1 MIREMEMSKRIAVV
15 GVGLMGNSL
24 ARHLMA
30 AGFAVT
36 VHDIDPAKVEAIVKE
51 GGKKAGSPDQI
62 ASQVDVVMLSLPN
75 SHVVNE
81 VVTDT
86 LRLFETGSKGLVVID
101 TSTPDPEMSAEL
113 AAQLRQKGI
122 EMLDATI
129 SGTSE
134 MFAEKD
140 AIFLVGGKEEVFKAC
155 EPIFSVMSKHAFRM
169 GDNGAGAVTKLVA
182 NLVLTLN
189 RMALA
194 EGLTLAKKA
203 GLDRLQTLEVLKKS
217 AAYSRAMD
225 QKGLRMVNK
234 QFLPPA
240 SRLASSYKDAR
251 LILALGATLDCPLP
265 LISFTVQAMAS
276 EVLKGG
282 REWDPAT
289 IITFYNELANL

>member
-1 MIREMEMSKRIAVV
+1 MSKKIAVV
-15 GVGLMGNSL
+15 GVGLMGTSL
-24 ARHLMA
+24 ARHLLA
-30 AGFAVT
+30 AGFSVT
-36 VHDIDPAKVEAIVKE
+36 VHDVDPAKVDAIVRE

-62 ASQVDVVMLSLPN
+62 ASQVNVVMLSLPN

-86 LRLFETGSKGLVVID
+86 LRLFETGGKGLVVID
-101 TSTPDPEMSAEL
+101 TSTPDPEMSAQL

-169 GDNGAGAVTKLVA
+169 GENGAGAVTKLVA

-203 GLDRLQTLEVLKKS
+203 GLDQLQALEVLKRS

-225 QKGLRMVNK
+225 QKGQRMVNR
-234 QFLPPA
+234 QFMPPA

-251 LILALGATLDCPLP
+251 LILALGARLDCPLP

-276 EVLKGG
+276 EISKG
-282 REWDPAT
+282 RKEWDPAT
-289 IITFYNELANL
+289 IISFYNELANL

>member
-1 MIREMEMSKRIAVV
+1 
-15 GVGLMGNSL
+15 MGSSL
-24 ARHLMA
+24 ARHLLA

-36 VHDIDPAKVEAIVKE
+36 VHDMDPAKVEAIVKE
-51 GGKKAGSPDQI
+51 GGKKAGSPGQI

-203 GLDRLQTLEVLKKS
+203 GLDQLQTLEVLKKS

-251 LILALGATLDCPLP
+251 LILALGARLDCPLP

-276 EVLKGG
+276 EVSKGR

-289 IITFYNELANL
+289 IISFYNELANL

>member
-1 MIREMEMSKRIAVV
+1 MSKRIAVV

-51 GGKKAGSPDQI
+51 GGKKAGSPGQI

-203 GLDRLQTLEVLKKS
+203 GLDQLQTLEVLKKS

-251 LILALGATLDCPLP
+251 LILALGARLDCPLP

-276 EVLKGG
+276 EVSKGR

-289 IITFYNELANL
+289 IISFYNELANL

>member
-1 MIREMEMSKRIAVV
+1 MSKRIAVV
-15 GVGLMGNSL
+15 GVGLMGTSL
-24 ARHLMA
+24 VRHLLA
-30 AGFAVT
+30 ADFSVT
-36 VHDIDPAKVEAIVKE
+36 VHDVDSAKVEAIVKE
-51 GGKKAGSPDQI
+51 GAKKADSPDRI
-62 ASQVDVVMLSLPN
+62 ASQVDVIMLSLPN
-75 SHVVNE
+75 SHIVNE
-81 VVTDT
+81 VVKDT
-86 LRLFETGSKGLVVID
+86 LRLFETGKKGLVVID
-101 TSTPDPEMSAEL
+101 TSTPDPEMSAQL

-134 MFAEKD
+134 MFVEKD
-140 AIFLVGGKEEVFKAC
+140 AIFLVGGKQEVFKAC

-169 GDNGAGAVTKLVA
+169 GDNGAGAMTKLVA

-217 AAYSRAMD
+217 AAYSKAMD

-240 SRLASSYKDAR
+240 SRLSSSYKDAR
-251 LILALGATLDCPLP
+251 LILALGARLDCPLP
-265 LISFTVQAMAS
+265 LISLTVQAMAS
-276 EVLKGG
+276 EVSKG
-282 REWDPAT
+282 RKEWDPAT
-289 IITFYNELANL
+289 LISFYDELANL

>member
-1 MIREMEMSKRIAVV
+1 
-15 GVGLMGNSL
+15 
-24 ARHLMA
+24 
-30 AGFAVT
+30 
-36 VHDIDPAKVEAIVKE
+36 
-51 GGKKAGSPDQI
+51 
-62 ASQVDVVMLSLPN
+62 
-75 SHVVNE
+75 
-81 VVTDT
+81 
-86 LRLFETGSKGLVVID
+86 
-101 TSTPDPEMSAEL
+101 
-113 AAQLRQKGI
+113 
-122 EMLDATI
+122 MLDATI

-203 GLDRLQTLEVLKKS
+203 GLDQLQTLEVLKKS

-225 QKGLRMVNK
+225 QKGHRMVNK
-234 QFLPPA
+234 QFMPPA

-251 LILALGATLDCPLP
+251 LILALGARLDCPLP

-276 EVLKGG
+276 EVSKGR

-289 IITFYNELANL
+289 IISFYNELANL

>member
-1 MIREMEMSKRIAVV
+1 MEMSKKIAVV
-15 GVGLMGNSL
+15 GVGLMGSSL
-24 ARHLMA
+24 ARHLLA

-36 VHDIDPAKVEAIVKE
+36 VHDMDPAKVEAIVKE
-51 GGKKAGSPDQI
+51 GGKKAGSPGQI

-203 GLDRLQTLEVLKKS
+203 GLDQLQTLEVLKKS

-251 LILALGATLDCPLP
+251 LILALGARLDCPLP

-276 EVLKGG
+276 EVSKGR

-289 IITFYNELANL
+289 IISFYNELANL

>member
-1 MIREMEMSKRIAVV
+1 MSKKIAVV
-15 GVGLMGNSL
+15 GVGLMGSSL
-24 ARHLMA
+24 ARHLLD

-36 VHDIDPAKVEAIVKE
+36 VHDMDPAKVEAIVKE
-51 GGKKAGSPDQI
+51 GGKKAGSPGQI

-86 LRLFETGSKGLVVID
+86 LRLFETGGKGLVVID

-203 GLDRLQTLEVLKKS
+203 GLDQLQTLEVLKKS

-225 QKGLRMVNK
+225 QKGHRMVNK
-234 QFLPPA
+234 QFMPPA

-251 LILALGATLDCPLP
+251 LILALGARLDCPLP

-276 EVLKGG
+276 EVSKGR

-289 IITFYNELANL
+289 IISFYNELANL

>member
-1 MIREMEMSKRIAVV
+1 
-15 GVGLMGNSL
+15 
-24 ARHLMA
+24 
-30 AGFAVT
+30 
-36 VHDIDPAKVEAIVKE
+36 
-51 GGKKAGSPDQI
+51 
-62 ASQVDVVMLSLPN
+62 
-75 SHVVNE
+75 
-81 VVTDT
+81 
-86 LRLFETGSKGLVVID
+86 
-101 TSTPDPEMSAEL
+101 
-113 AAQLRQKGI
+113 
-122 EMLDATI
+122 MLDATI

-134 MFAEKD
+134 MFVEKD

-217 AAYSRAMD
+217 AAYSKAMD

-240 SRLASSYKDAR
+240 SRLSSSYKDAR
-251 LILALGATLDCPLP
+251 LILALGARLDCPLP
-265 LISFTVQAMAS
+265 LISLTVQAMAS
-276 EVLKGG
+276 EVSKG
-282 REWDPAT
+282 RQDWDPAT
-289 IITFYNELANL
+289 LISFYDELANI

>member
-1 MIREMEMSKRIAVV
+1 MSKRIAVV
-15 GVGLMGNSL
+15 GVGLMGSSL
-24 ARHLMA
+24 AGHLLG
-30 AGFAVT
+30 AGFSVT
-36 VHDIDPAKVEAIVKE
+36 VHDLDPLKVEALVKK
-51 GGKKAGSPDQI
+51 GAIGADAPDRI
-62 ASQVDVVMLSLPN
+62 AEAADVIMLSLPN

-81 VVTDT
+81 VVRDT
-86 LRLFETGSKGLVVID
+86 LKLFETGRKGLVVVD
-101 TSTPDPEMSAEL
+101 TSTPDPEMSAAL
-113 AAQLRQKGI
+113 AAQLRQRGI

-234 QFLPPA
+234 QFVPPA
-240 SRLASSYKDAR
+240 SRLSSSYKDAR
-251 LILALGATLDCPLP
+251 LILALGARLDCPLP
-265 LISFTVQAMAS
+265 LISLTVQAMAS
-276 EVLKGG
+276 EVSKG
-282 REWDPAT
+282 RKDWDPAT
-289 IITFYNELANL
+289 LISFYDELANL

>member
-1 MIREMEMSKRIAVV
+1 MSKRIAVV
-15 GVGLMGNSL
+15 GVGLMGTSL
-24 ARHLMA
+24 VRHLLA
-30 AGFAVT
+30 ADFSVT
-36 VHDIDPAKVEAIVKE
+36 VHDVDSAKVEAIVKE
-51 GGKKAGSPDQI
+51 GAKKADSPDRI
-62 ASQVDVVMLSLPN
+62 ASQVDVIMLSLPN
-75 SHVVNE
+75 SHIVNE
-81 VVTDT
+81 VVKDT
-86 LRLFETGSKGLVVID
+86 LRLFETGKKGLVVID
-101 TSTPDPEMSAEL
+101 TSTPDPEMSAQL

-134 MFAEKD
+134 MFVEKD
-140 AIFLVGGKEEVFKAC
+140 AIFLVGGKQEVFKAC

-169 GDNGAGAVTKLVA
+169 GDNGAGAMTKLVA

-217 AAYSRAMD
+217 AAYSKAMD

-240 SRLASSYKDAR
+240 SRLSSSYKDAR
-251 LILALGATLDCPLP
+251 LILALGARLDCPLP
-265 LISFTVQAMAS
+265 LISLTVQAMAS
-276 EVLKGG
+276 EVSKG
-282 REWDPAT
+282 RKEWDPAT
-289 IITFYNELANL
+289 IISFYDELANL

>member
-1 MIREMEMSKRIAVV
+1 MSKKIAVV
-15 GVGLMGNSL
+15 GVGLMGSSL
-24 ARHLMA
+24 ARHLLA

-36 VHDIDPAKVEAIVKE
+36 VHDMDPAKVEAIVKE
-51 GGKKAGSPDQI
+51 GGKKAGSPGQI

-203 GLDRLQTLEVLKKS
+203 GLDQLQTLEVLKKS

-251 LILALGATLDCPLP
+251 LILALGAMLDCPLP

-276 EVLKGG
+276 EVSKGR

-289 IITFYNELANL
+289 IISFYNELANL

>member
-1 MIREMEMSKRIAVV
+1 MSKRIAVV
-15 GVGLMGNSL
+15 GVGLMGTSL
-24 ARHLMA
+24 VRHLLA
-30 AGFAVT
+30 ADFSVT
-36 VHDIDPAKVEAIVKE
+36 VHDVDSAKVEAIVKE
-51 GGKKAGSPDQI
+51 GAKKADSPDRI
-62 ASQVDVVMLSLPN
+62 ASQVDVIMLSLPN
-75 SHVVNE
+75 SHIVNE
-81 VVTDT
+81 VVKDT
-86 LRLFETGSKGLVVID
+86 LRLFETGKKGLVVID
-101 TSTPDPEMSAEL
+101 TSTPDPEMSAQL

-134 MFAEKD
+134 MFVEKD
-140 AIFLVGGKEEVFKAC
+140 AIFLVGGKQEVFKAC

-169 GDNGAGAVTKLVA
+169 GDNGAGAMTKLVA

-217 AAYSRAMD
+217 AAYSKAMD

-240 SRLASSYKDAR
+240 SRLSSSYKDAR
-251 LILALGATLDCPLP
+251 LILALGARLDCPLP
-265 LISFTVQAMAS
+265 LISLTVQAMAS
-276 EVLKGG
+276 EVSKG
-282 REWDPAT
+282 RKDWDPAT
-289 IITFYNELANL
+289 LISFYDELANL

>member
-1 MIREMEMSKRIAVV
+1 MSKKIAVV
-15 GVGLMGNSL
+15 GVGLMGSSL
-24 ARHLMA
+24 ARHLLA

-36 VHDIDPAKVEAIVKE
+36 VHDMDPAKVEAIVKE
-51 GGKKAGSPDQI
+51 GGKKAGSPGQI

-203 GLDRLQTLEVLKKS
+203 GLDQLQTLEVLKKS

-251 LILALGATLDCPLP
+251 LILALGARLDCPLP

-276 EVLKGG
+276 EVSKGR

-289 IITFYNELANL
+289 IISFYNELANL

>member
-1 MIREMEMSKRIAVV
+1 MSKRIAVV
-15 GVGLMGNSL
+15 GVGLMGSSL
-24 ARHLMA
+24 ARHLLA

-36 VHDIDPAKVEAIVKE
+36 VHDIDPAKVEALVKE
-51 GGKKAGSPDQI
+51 GARTNGSPDRI
-62 ASQVDVVMLSLPN
+62 ASQVDFIMLSLPN
-75 SHVVNE
+75 SHIVNE
-81 VVTDT
+81 VVKDT
-86 LRLFETGSKGLVVID
+86 LKLFETGRTGLVVID
-101 TSTPDPEMSAEL
+101 TSTPDPEMSAAL
-113 AAQLRQKGI
+113 AAQLRQQGI

-155 EPIFSVMSKHAFRM
+155 EPIFAVMSKHAFRM
-169 GDNGAGAVTKLVA
+169 GDNGAGAVSKLVT

-240 SRLASSYKDAR
+240 SRLSSSYKDAR
-251 LILALGATLDCPLP
+251 LILALGARFDCPLP
-265 LISFTVQAMAS
+265 LMSLTVQAMAS
-276 EVLKGG
+276 EVSKG
-282 REWDPAT
+282 RKEWDPAT
-289 IITFYNELANL
+289 IISFYDELANL

>member
-1 MIREMEMSKRIAVV
+1 MSKSIAVV
-15 GVGLMGNSL
+15 GVGLMGSSL
-24 ARHLMA
+24 ARHLMS
-30 AGFAVT
+30 AGFSVT
-36 VHDIDPAKVEAIVKE
+36 AHDLDPARVESIVKQ
-51 GGKKAGSPDQI
+51 GAKKAESPDRI
-62 ASQVDVVMLSLPN
+62 ASAVDVIMLSLPN
-75 SHVVNE
+75 SHIVNNVVKN
-81 VVTDT
+81 T
-86 LRLFETGSKGLVVID
+86 LRLFDNGRKGTIVID

-140 AIFLVGGKEEVFKAC
+140 AIFLVGGNEEVFKEC
-155 EPIFSVMSKHAFRM
+155 EPIFSAASKEAFLM
-169 GDNGAGAVTKLVA
+169 GKNGSGAVTKLVA

-203 GLDRLQTLEVLKKS
+203 GLNQLRTLEVLKKS

-234 QFLPPA
+234 QFSPPA

-251 LILALGATLDCPLP
+251 LILALGARLDCPLP
-265 LISFTVQAMAS
+265 LMSFTVQAMAS
-276 EVLKGG
+276 EVSKG
-282 REWDPAT
+282 RKDWDPAT
-289 IITFYNELANL
+289 IISFYNELANL

>member
-1 MIREMEMSKRIAVV
+1 
-15 GVGLMGNSL
+15 MGSSL
-24 ARHLMA
+24 ARHLLA

-36 VHDIDPAKVEAIVKE
+36 VHDMDPAKVEAIVKE
-51 GGKKAGSPDQI
+51 GGKKAGSPGQI

-203 GLDRLQTLEVLKKS
+203 GLDQLQTLEVLKKS

-276 EVLKGG
+276 EVSKGR

-289 IITFYNELANL
+289 IISFYNELANL